1 LLDGKDVLAKARTG
15 SGKTGAYGV
24 PMVQRILAA
33 KEVSD
38 GVIDALDEDL
48 CVYQGQAQ

>member
-33 KEVSD
+33 KEVSEGLTD
-38 GVIDALDEDL
+38 LLDED
-48 CVYQGQAQ
+48 VYVC